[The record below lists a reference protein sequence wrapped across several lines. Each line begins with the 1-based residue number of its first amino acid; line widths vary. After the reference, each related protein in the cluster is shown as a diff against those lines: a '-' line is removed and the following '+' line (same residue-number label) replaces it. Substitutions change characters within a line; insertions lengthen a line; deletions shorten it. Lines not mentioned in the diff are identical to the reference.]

1 MILNDKEAYV
11 QVANEL
17 GLTVAQAYKAYRAYW
32 TFIKKTIQEL
42 PLNECQS
49 EEEFNQKYKCSFN
62 VPRLGK
68 LFVSWDQIQRIR
80 RRIEWLKE
88 HKLEQNNGKKE

>member
-32 TFIKKTIQEL
+32 TFIKKTI
-42 PLNECQS
+42 
-49 EEEFNQKYKCSFN
+49 
-62 VPRLGK
+62 
-68 LFVSWDQIQRIR
+68 
-80 RRIEWLKE
+80 
-88 HKLEQNNGKKE
+88 